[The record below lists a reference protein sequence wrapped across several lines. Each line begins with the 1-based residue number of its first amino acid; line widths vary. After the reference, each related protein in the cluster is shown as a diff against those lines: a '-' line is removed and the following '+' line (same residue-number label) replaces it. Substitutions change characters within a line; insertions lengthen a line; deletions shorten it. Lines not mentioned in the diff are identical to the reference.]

1 MSAQPCGAMGSTK
14 LCDRPETGPG
24 QSCGKYGHDA
34 ESVRKGKELVEL
46 MSSENITYG
55 VARRRVNKVHP
66 PAEAKPKRQ
75 KKDSVPAS
83 SACSAPF
90 SSSFS
95 FDSPSMRDYNSP
107 RSCPLP
113 PSPRPTRP
121 VEKSKFP
128 TYTRR
133 PDTSKT
139 VSMFSSI
146 HQKCDEIDSVNL
158 ATYIRVKDLAPIPAA
173 AVYSTSSY
181 CDSTPIPNASI
192 QKLSSDL
199 SRIREALQ
207 DVSAN
212 PNVDTEV
219 NVAAFAN
226 EQHKINSW
234 LVDTVDGLSLQLAT
248 ISLKLPTNAEVDQE
262 CDASGS
268 QHSMDLS

>member
-1 MSAQPCGAMGSTK
+1 MSVQPCGAMGSAK

-24 QSCGKYGHDA
+24 QSCGKYGHNA
-34 ESVRKGKELVEL
+34 ELVQKGKELVEL
-46 MSSENITYG
+46 MSSENISYG

-66 PAEAKPKRQ
+66 PTEAKPKRQ
-75 KKDSVPAS
+75 KKDSVPTP
-83 SACSAPF
+83 SACPAPF

-95 FDSPSMRDYNSP
+95 FESPSIHDYNSP

-121 VEKSKFP
+121 VDKSNFP

-133 PDTSKT
+133 PDASKT

-146 HQKCDEIDSVNL
+146 QQKCEEIDSVNL
-158 ATYIRVKDLAPIPAA
+158 ATSIRVKDLAPIPS
-173 AVYSTSSY
+173 AVYSTTY
-181 CDSTPIPNASI
+181 CDTIPNASI

-199 SRIREALQ
+199 SRIREALR

-212 PNVDTEV
+212 ANVDTEV

-226 EQHKINSW
+226 EQHKINNW

-262 CDASGS
+262 CDTSS
-268 QHSMDLS
+268 SPRRMDLS